1 MSTNAT
7 AQYGL
12 AAVKNLALIGGLI
25 PDP

>member
-1 MSTNAT
+1 VSTNAT